1 MTEASDDD
9 FESVETSLKCLK
21 GVLVDSLRKV
31 SLSFIYLL
39 FYNIIVKKLIV
50 RFTLFDIAGLRTIT
64 SRS

>member
-31 SLSFIYLL
+31 SLSFAYILL
-39 FYNIIVKKLIV
+39 FI
-50 RFTLFDIAGLRTIT
+50 LFSNVFD
-64 SRS
+64 

>member
-31 SLSFIYLL
+31 SLFLL
-39 FYNIIVKKLIV
+39 FIIVVKKLIV
-50 RFTLFDIAGLRTIT
+50 CIRLMCMA
-64 SRS
+64 